1 MSVTAYLSYHATL
14 LCSIQVYGHSDTPIP
29 ATLLL
34 LRNLHPSLC
43 LRNLVVDSLL
53 LLQPF
58 LVCLERGISTCL
70 DTDTGISTCSV
81 MGIKGHTSDVIR
93 EFDGLNRILSDSV
106 DSLLLFS

>member
-1 MSVTAYLSYHATL
+1 M
-14 LCSIQVYGHSDTPIP
+14 YGHSDTPIP

-34 LRNLHPSLC
+34 LLSLHPSLC
-43 LRNLVVDSLL
+43 LCDLVVDSLL

-70 DTDTGISTCSV
+70 NTDTGISICSV
-81 MGIKGHTSDVIR
+81 MEMEGHTSDVTQ